1 MYFYKSLSP
10 QTLWCKA
17 VFKLSPRE
25 LRRMMKRLGMQVEEI
40 SNVEE
45 VVIKTSD
52 KKYIIE
58 SPNVYLIKSK
68 DFTMFQILGQY
79 REEPIERITPE
90 TLGEALK
97 ISEEDVR
104 LVASQ
109 TGVSLD
115 EAREALIEAAGDI
128 AKAILLIES
137 RRKTSS

>member
-1 MYFYKSLSP
+1 
-10 QTLWCKA
+10 
-17 VFKLSPRE
+17 
-25 LRRMMKRLGMQVEEI
+25 MMKRLGMQVEEVG
-40 SNVEE
+40 NVEE
-45 VVIKTSD
+45 VIIKTSN
-52 KKYIIE
+52 KKYVIE

-68 DFTMFQILGQY
+68 DFTMFQVLGQY

-90 TLGEALK
+90 TVGEVLK
-97 ISEEDVR
+97 INEEDVK

>member
-1 MYFYKSLSP
+1 
-10 QTLWCKA
+10 
-17 VFKLSPRE
+17 
-25 LRRMMKRLGMQVEEI
+25 MMKRLGMQVEEI

-45 VVIKTSD
+45 VVIKTSN

-79 REEPIERITPE
+79 CEEPIEHITPE

-137 RRKTSS
+137 RKKTSS